1 MGRALSGEVLI
12 DGAIRMALSI
22 EIAERVSEPG
32 RASVLAA
39 LEEGD
44 AEASDPGALLGVP
57 ASVRLFDGAG
67 DERVF
72 AGIVTGASV
81 KRTGGLATGLGL
93 TIESKLAR
101 LSRRTDTRIFQK
113 VGVVDVATK
122 VLEGAGYAS
131 EEIRAEV
138 GDAPPAR
145 ASFVQARETDAAFLA
160 RILAESGLSLF
171 ASTVDGVDV
180 VTITDGDLGESL
192 DATLDALSGDG
203 LATEKAAVFDLR
215 KERRLA
221 PGKVTTLVH
230 DFERPKL
237 DPTKV
242 VETGEGAER
251 AMEIFHYPTRDVA
264 DAEVERAARVRAE
277 ALGSRRWRLFGGTS
291 SLHLAPGL
299 RFTVRGHPYAA
310 LDGEVLVL
318 ASSLA
323 WSRREGGAVRGT
335 FEAAPTSGV
344 PFRPEIPAARAPAR
358 GLVSAKVTGASG
370 KEIDPDGHGRVT
382 VLPAWD
388 RVGKPDETS
397 SPKVRAL
404 QLPLGE
410 SMLTPRVGWEV
421 LVGHWDGDADD
432 PLVVGRMIH
441 GAAPPTN
448 ALPGKKTQMSLQT
461 PTTPGGGSSNEVRFD
476 DAAGSEDMF
485 FNASH
490 DMTQSTGNNAT
501 TNVTANET
509 RDVAA
514 NREFSVSSS
523 YEEQIAGSRT
533 VSVGGNQTVGIATY
547 VVDDVASHSHT
558 VGGSRTITIG
568 GDHKVT
574 ATGACTIEIGA
585 NAMDL
590 VAGTVSVEPAATFVD
605 DTGAVRVDLCA
616 GNRAVDVAGD
626 YAESIGAVKL
636 ILAGGDV
643 VCEATSLNRTTAG
656 AILVKTSGDRADTSS
671 GALTEVAGG
680 AQILDATNIVVK
692 ASSLLSVVMGA
703 STITLTPGSVSIAG
717 TNIKVD
723 ATADQ
728 LGLVLDN

>member
-1 MGRALSGEVLI
+1 VVV
-12 DGAIRMALSI
+12 DGVERMALSV
-22 EIAERVSEPG
+22 EIVERASAAG

-39 LEEGD
+39 LDEAD
-44 AEASDPGALLGVP
+44 AAASDPAALLGLT
-57 ASVRLFDGAG
+57 ASVRLFDAAG

-81 KRTGGLATGLGL
+81 QRTGGLATSLGL
-93 TIESKLAR
+93 VIEPRLAKL
-101 LSRRTDTRIFQK
+101 LRRTDTRIFQK
-113 VGVVDVATK
+113 LGVVAVATK

-131 EEIRAEV
+131 DEIEAKV

-171 ASTVDGVDV
+171 VSTVDGVDV
-180 VTITDGDLGESL
+180 VTITDGDLGPAQE
-192 DATLDALSGDG
+192 ATLDALSGDG
-203 LATEKAAVFDLR
+203 LATEGPAVFDLR
-215 KERRLA
+215 KERRVA

-242 VETGEGAER
+242 AETGDGAER
-251 AMEIFHYPTRDVA
+251 AMEVFHYPVRDVA
-264 DAEVERAARVRAE
+264 DAEVERAAKVRAD

-299 RFTVRGHPYAA
+299 RFTVRGHPLAA

-318 ASSLA
+318 ASTLT
-323 WSRREGGAVRGT
+323 WSRREAGGVRGT
-335 FEAAPTSGV
+335 FEGYPLSSPGASEV
-344 PFRPEIPAARAPAR
+344 PYRPEVPAGARAPAR
-358 GLVSAKVTGASG
+358 GLVSGKVTGPPG
-370 KEIDPDGHGRVT
+370 KEIDPDVHGRVT
-382 VLPAWD
+382 VLPTWD
-388 RVGKPDETS
+388 RLGKADETA
-397 SPKVRAL
+397 SPKLRAL

-448 ALPGKKTQMSLQT
+448 SLPAKKAQMSLQT
-461 PTTPGGGSSNEVRFD
+461 PTTPGGGSSNEIRFD
-476 DAAGSEDMF
+476 DSAGSEDMF

-509 RDVAA
+509 RDVGA

-523 YEEQIAGSRT
+523 YEEQVTGSRT
-533 VSVGGNQTVGIATY
+533 ISIGGNQTVGIATY
-547 VVDDVASHSHT
+547 VVDDVASRSHS
-558 VGGSRTITIG
+558 VGGSRTNTIG

-574 ATGACTIEIGA
+574 ATGACTIDIGGTA
-585 NAMDL
+585 LDL
-590 VAGTVSVEPAATFVD
+590 VAGTVSVEPAATFTD
-605 DTGAVRVDLCA
+605 DTSAVRVDLSA
-616 GNRAVDVAGD
+616 GNRVVEIAGD
-626 YAESIGAVKL
+626 YSESVGAVKL
-636 ILAGGDV
+636 LLAGGDV
-643 VCEATSLNRTTAG
+643 ACEAASLNRTTTG
-656 AILVKTSGDRADTSS
+656 AILVKTSGDRADSAS
-671 GALTEVAGG
+671 GALTEVAAG
-680 AQILDATNIVVK
+680 AHVLEATNIVVK